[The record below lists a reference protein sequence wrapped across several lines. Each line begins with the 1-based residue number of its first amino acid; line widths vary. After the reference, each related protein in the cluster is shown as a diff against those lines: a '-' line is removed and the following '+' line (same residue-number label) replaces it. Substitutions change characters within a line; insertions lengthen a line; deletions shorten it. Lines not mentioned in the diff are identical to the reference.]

1 MQYLRMEDIETGM
14 VLARPI
20 VGDKGSL
27 LINTGAVISPTILK
41 RMKEMHF
48 QGAYIDN
55 PVFRDVIVED
65 VIPDELRTNAFM
77 ALQANNISACVRL
90 AGEIVTALK
99 YKDVL
104 QLDLLDI
111 KSTQNYTIKHC
122 ISVAVFSVILGIG
135 MGMTEENLN
144 HLAVAGIL
152 HDIGKFQIKKK
163 VLRAKH
169 VYNDKEMEEMEKHP
183 MNAYEF
189 LQDYPDISSVSRN
202 SILFHHENL
211 DGSGYYKIAGEK
223 LGIFPRILR
232 VADTYDA
239 MTASKTYRGSNSP
252 AETMEYLMGNVDTL
266 FDRNVVEVFTRKFP
280 LYPIGFT
287 IKLSN
292 GETAVVV
299 SNVENPMRPMIRK
312 MDGTNINLTTNSAYR
327 NVLIEGIM

>member
-1 MQYLRMEDIETGM
+1 MQFLRIEDITAGM

-20 VGDKGSL
+20 VGDNGSL
-27 LINTGAVISPTILK
+27 LVNAGATISPTILR
-41 RMKEMHF
+41 RMTEMHF

-55 PVFRDVIVED
+55 PVFEDVVVNDVIS
-65 VIPDELRTNAFM
+65 DELRTKAFHS
-77 ALQANNISACVRL
+77 LQENDVRTCVQL
-90 AGEIVTALK
+90 AKQMVKDLK

-104 QLDLLDI
+104 ELDLLDI
-111 KSTQNYTIKHC
+111 KSTNNYTIRHC
-122 ISVAVFSVILGIG
+122 VSVAVFSIILGIG
-135 MGMTEENLN
+135 FGFTEEQLN
-144 HLAVAGIL
+144 NLAVAGIL
-152 HDIGKFQIKKK
+152 HDIGKFQVKKK

-169 VYNDKEMEEMEKHP
+169 VYNEREMEEMEKHP
-183 MNAYEF
+183 MNAYEM
-189 LQDYPDISSVSRN
+189 LQEYPDISSVSRN

-211 DGSGYYKIAGEK
+211 DGSGYYKIEGEK

-252 AETMEYLMGNVDTL
+252 SETIEFLMSNVDTL
-266 FDRNVVEVFTRKFP
+266 FDREVVNIFVRKFP

-299 SNVENPMRPMIRK
+299 SNKADSQRPLVRK
-312 MDGTNINLTTNSAYR
+312 MDGTNIDLASDPLYR
-327 NVLIEGIM
+327 TVIIEGIL